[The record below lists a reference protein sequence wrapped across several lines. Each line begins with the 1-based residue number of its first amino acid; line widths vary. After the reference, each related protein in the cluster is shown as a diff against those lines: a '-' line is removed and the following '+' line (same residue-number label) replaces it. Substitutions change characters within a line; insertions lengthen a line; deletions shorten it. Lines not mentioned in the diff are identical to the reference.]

1 MLPPSPAAASPELD
15 APPEPWRRVRL
26 GADAEL
32 LIRESVYEQRQDRVD
47 WLIRWARRV
56 FR

>member
-1 MLPPSPAAASPELD
+1 MLPPSLAPASPELD
-15 APPEPWRRVRL
+15 LAPEPWRRVRL
-26 GADAEL
+26 GDDAEL
-32 LIRESVYEQRQDRVD
+32 LIRESTYQQRQDRVD